1 MVDAAESEMGMED
14 EADSE
19 DEAAVDSIDDP
30 EEVATV
36 DDPEAPVS
44 GDDAA
49 DDSDMVDLGLLI
61 DDIDEVAIVRI

>member
-49 DDSDMVDLGLLI
+49 DDSGMVDLGLLI